1 MNLLN
6 LGNVNALNDENKKT
20 FASTK
25 GLPYL
30 NISGIYDAVIA
41 SANLKAINVKGQMK
55 NVVNV
60 SFVVDVQ
67 HENAVKNAQLWLT
80 LDLPPSNYANHL
92 IDLAFLCGCV
102 SQTGEIVLN
111 QEVKQLEKP
120 LSNGETT
127 ITHFP
132 QLEQKKVRVAVARTS
147 KADNGT
153 PYFSIR
159 SFFNASNQTIT
170 GNIVVDDISTLN
182 LYLKGYSGF
191 TGAINPTGYDGEV
204 YVELEKGSTWS
215 LTADSYIS
223 ALTCTQ
229 NSIKLNGH
237 KLYVDGKEYS
247 EGKVSQGSE
256 FFIDEASSAEKQE
269 TTSGGEASQKL
280 AIPQEIPTEGS
291 NPDEDPH
298 ERDGGDPHEKGFQED
313 SNSPEMDLLLN
324 PDKYENP

>member
-1 MNLLN
+1 MNNILN
-6 LGNVNALNDENKKT
+6 LGNVNVLNDENKKT

-41 SANLKAINVKGQMK
+41 SAHLKAINVKGQMK

-120 LSNGETT
+120 LSNGETS

-159 SFFNASNQTIT
+159 SFFNASNQTA
-170 GNIVVDDISTLN
+170 LEQ
-182 LYLKGYSGF
+182 LKGLQPAFIQNVAKSLNSESDSPFFEPAPKNKIANNAYGNFGANQNVYGQQQPAQVANAYQQQPQAQSQSAYSQQ
-191 TGAINPTGYDGEV
+191 TMNAY
-204 YVELEKGSTWS
+204 
-215 LTADSYIS
+215 
-223 ALTCTQ
+223 Q
-229 NSIKLNGH
+229 
-237 KLYVDGKEYS
+237 
-247 EGKVSQGSE
+247 
-256 FFIDEASSAEKQE
+256 
-269 TTSGGEASQKL
+269 
-280 AIPQEIPTEGS
+280 PQQQSVT
-291 NPDEDPH
+291 NPDDMP
-298 ERDGGDPHEKGFQED
+298 F
-313 SNSPEMDLLLN
+313 
-324 PDKYENP
+324 

>member
-6 LGNVNALNDENKKT
+6 LGNVTALNDENKKT

-30 NISGIYDAVIA
+30 NVSGIYDAVIA
-41 SANLKAINVKGQMK
+41 SAHLKAINVKGQMK

-60 SFVVDVQ
+60 SFVVDVPY
-67 HENAVKNAQLWLT
+67 ENAVKNAQLWLT

-159 SFFNASNQTIT
+159 SFFNASNQTA
-170 GNIVVDDISTLN
+170 LEQ
-182 LYLKGYSGF
+182 LKGLQPAFIQNVAKSLNSESDSPFFEPVPKNKTTNNAYGNFGNGSNVYGQSQTAQPQAQTVNAYQKQPQAQSQTAYSQQ
-191 TGAINPTGYDGEV
+191 TMNAYQSQPQQQ
-204 YVELEKGSTWS
+204 
-215 LTADSYIS
+215 S
-223 ALTCTQ
+223 AQVANAYQTQ
-229 NSIKLNGH
+229 QQP
-237 KLYVDGKEYS
+237 V
-247 EGKVSQGSE
+247 
-256 FFIDEASSAEKQE
+256 
-269 TTSGGEASQKL
+269 T
-280 AIPQEIPTEGS
+280 
-291 NPDEDPH
+291 NPDEMP
-298 ERDGGDPHEKGFQED
+298 F
-313 SNSPEMDLLLN
+313 
-324 PDKYENP
+324 

>member
-6 LGNVNALNDENKKT
+6 LGNVNVLNDENKKT

-30 NISGIYDAVIA
+30 NVSGIYDAVIA
-41 SANLKAINVKGQMK
+41 SAHLKAINVKGQMK

-60 SFVVDVQ
+60 SFVVDVP
-67 HENAVKNAQLWLT
+67 HENTVKNAQLWLT

-120 LSNGETT
+120 LSNGETS

-159 SFFNASNQTIT
+159 SFFNASNQTA
-170 GNIVVDDISTLN
+170 LEQ
-182 LYLKGYSGF
+182 LKGLQPAFIQNVAKSLNSESDSPFFEPAPKNKTTNNAYGNFGANQNVYGQPQQQPQAQSQTAYSQQ
-191 TGAINPTGYDGEV
+191 TMNAYQSQPQQQ
-204 YVELEKGSTWS
+204 STQV
-215 LTADSYIS
+215 ANAY
-223 ALTCTQ
+223 Q
-229 NSIKLNGH
+229 
-237 KLYVDGKEYS
+237 
-247 EGKVSQGSE
+247 
-256 FFIDEASSAEKQE
+256 
-269 TTSGGEASQKL
+269 
-280 AIPQEIPTEGS
+280 PQPAPVT
-291 NPDEDPH
+291 NPDEMP
-298 ERDGGDPHEKGFQED
+298 F
-313 SNSPEMDLLLN
+313 
-324 PDKYENP
+324 

>member
-80 LDLPPSNYANHL
+80 L
-92 IDLAFLCGCV
+92 AFLCGCV

-159 SFFNASNQTIT
+159 SFFNASNQTA
-170 GNIVVDDISTLN
+170 LEQ
-182 LYLKGYSGF
+182 LKGLQPAFIQNVAKSLNSESDSPFFEPAPKNTNTNNAYGNF
-191 TGAINPTGYDGEV
+191 GANQQP
-204 YVELEKGSTWS
+204 S
-215 LTADSYIS
+215 
-223 ALTCTQ
+223 
-229 NSIKLNGH
+229 H
-237 KLYVDGKEYS
+237 KLR
-247 EGKVSQGSE
+247 
-256 FFIDEASSAEKQE
+256 
-269 TTSGGEASQKL
+269 L
-280 AIPQEIPTEGS
+280 
-291 NPDEDPH
+291 
-298 ERDGGDPHEKGFQED
+298 
-313 SNSPEMDLLLN
+313 
-324 PDKYENP
+324 

>member
-1 MNLLN
+1 MNILN
-6 LGNVNALNDENKKT
+6 LGNVNTLNDENKKT

-30 NISGIYDAVIA
+30 NVSGIYDAVIA
-41 SANLKAINVKGQMK
+41 SAHLKAINVKGQMK

-60 SFVVDVQ
+60 SFVVDV
-67 HENAVKNAQLWLT
+67 HYENTVKNAQLWLT

-159 SFFNASNQTIT
+159 SFFNASNQTA
-170 GNIVVDDISTLN
+170 LEQ
-182 LYLKGYSGF
+182 LKGLQPAFIQNVAKSLNSESDSPFFEPAPKNKTTNNAYGNFGTNQNVYGQPQQQPQAQSQTAYSQQ
-191 TGAINPTGYDGEV
+191 TMNAYQSQPQQQ
-204 YVELEKGSTWS
+204 
-215 LTADSYIS
+215 S
-223 ALTCTQ
+223 AQVTNAYQ
-229 NSIKLNGH
+229 
-237 KLYVDGKEYS
+237 
-247 EGKVSQGSE
+247 
-256 FFIDEASSAEKQE
+256 
-269 TTSGGEASQKL
+269 
-280 AIPQEIPTEGS
+280 PQPAPVT
-291 NPDEDPH
+291 NPDELP
-298 ERDGGDPHEKGFQED
+298 F
-313 SNSPEMDLLLN
+313 
-324 PDKYENP
+324 

>member
-1 MNLLN
+1 MNNILN
-6 LGNVNALNDENKKT
+6 LGNVNVLNDENKKT

-30 NISGIYDAVIA
+30 NISGIYDAVIT
-41 SANLKAINVKGQMK
+41 SAHLKTINVKGQMK

-159 SFFNASNQTIT
+159 SFFNASNQTA
-170 GNIVVDDISTLN
+170 LEQ
-182 LYLKGYSGF
+182 LKGLQPAFIQNVAKSLNSESDSPFFEPAPKNKTTNNAYGNFGANQNVYGQSQPQAQSQTAYSQQ
-191 TGAINPTGYDGEV
+191 TMNAYQSQPQQQ
-204 YVELEKGSTWS
+204 
-215 LTADSYIS
+215 S
-223 ALTCTQ
+223 AQ
-229 NSIKLNGH
+229 VANA
-237 KLYVDGKEYS
+237 Y
-247 EGKVSQGSE
+247 Q
-256 FFIDEASSAEKQE
+256 
-269 TTSGGEASQKL
+269 
-280 AIPQEIPTEGS
+280 PQPAPVT
-291 NPDEDPH
+291 NPDELP
-298 ERDGGDPHEKGFQED
+298 F
-313 SNSPEMDLLLN
+313 
-324 PDKYENP
+324 

>member
-1 MNLLN
+1 MYTLIFKKEKIKMNLLN
-6 LGNVNALNDENKKT
+6 LGNVTALNDENKKT

-30 NISGIYDAVIA
+30 NVSGIYDAVIA
-41 SANLKAINVKGQMK
+41 SAHLKAINVKGQMK

-159 SFFNASNQTIT
+159 SFFNASNQTA
-170 GNIVVDDISTLN
+170 LEQ
-182 LYLKGYSGF
+182 LKGLQPAFIQNVARSLNSESDSPFFEPASKNKIANNAYGNFGANQQNVYGQSQPQAQSQTAYSQQ
-191 TGAINPTGYDGEV
+191 TMNAYQSQPQPQQQQQSAQVANAYQPQPTPV
-204 YVELEKGSTWS
+204 T
-215 LTADSYIS
+215 
-223 ALTCTQ
+223 
-229 NSIKLNGH
+229 
-237 KLYVDGKEYS
+237 
-247 EGKVSQGSE
+247 
-256 FFIDEASSAEKQE
+256 
-269 TTSGGEASQKL
+269 
-280 AIPQEIPTEGS
+280 
-291 NPDEDPH
+291 NPDELP
-298 ERDGGDPHEKGFQED
+298 F
-313 SNSPEMDLLLN
+313 
-324 PDKYENP
+324 

>member
-1 MNLLN
+1 MNMLN
-6 LGNVNALNDENKKT
+6 LGNVTALNDENKKT

-41 SANLKAINVKGQMK
+41 SAHLKAINVKGQMK

-60 SFVVDVQ
+60 SFVVDVH

-159 SFFNASNQTIT
+159 SFINASNQTA
-170 GNIVVDDISTLN
+170 LEQ
-182 LYLKGYSGF
+182 LKGLQPAFIQNVAKSLNSESDSPFFEPAPKNKIANNAYGNFGANQYGQSQPQAQSQTAYSQQ
-191 TGAINPTGYDGEV
+191 TMNAYQSQPQQQ
-204 YVELEKGSTWS
+204 STQV
-215 LTADSYIS
+215 ANAY
-223 ALTCTQ
+223 Q
-229 NSIKLNGH
+229 
-237 KLYVDGKEYS
+237 
-247 EGKVSQGSE
+247 SQP
-256 FFIDEASSAEKQE
+256 APA
-269 TTSGGEASQKL
+269 T
-280 AIPQEIPTEGS
+280 
-291 NPDEDPH
+291 NPDEMP
-298 ERDGGDPHEKGFQED
+298 F
-313 SNSPEMDLLLN
+313 
-324 PDKYENP
+324 

>member
-60 SFVVDVQ
+60 SFVVDVP

-111 QEVKQLEKP
+111 QDVKQLDKP

-159 SFFNASNQTIT
+159 SFFNASNQTA
-170 GNIVVDDISTLN
+170 LEQ
-182 LYLKGYSGF
+182 LKGLQPAFIQNVAKSLNSESDSPFFEPAPKNTNTNNAYGNF
-191 TGAINPTGYDGEV
+191 GANQNIYGQTQPQ
-204 YVELEKGSTWS
+204 
-215 LTADSYIS
+215 TAQATVQPQAQSQTAYGQQTMNAYQPQPHQQS
-223 ALTCTQ
+223 AQ
-229 NSIKLNGH
+229 VANA
-237 KLYVDGKEYS
+237 YQ
-247 EGKVSQGSE
+247 SQP
-256 FFIDEASSAEKQE
+256 AQAQ
-269 TTSGGEASQKL
+269 
-280 AIPQEIPTEGS
+280 
-291 NPDEDPH
+291 NPDEMP
-298 ERDGGDPHEKGFQED
+298 F
-313 SNSPEMDLLLN
+313 
-324 PDKYENP
+324 

>member
-1 MNLLN
+1 MNNILN

-30 NISGIYDAVIA
+30 NVSGIYDAVIA
-41 SANLKAINVKGQMK
+41 SAHLKTINVKGQMK

-67 HENAVKNAQLWLT
+67 HENTVKNAQLWLT

-159 SFFNASNQTIT
+159 SFFNASNQTA
-170 GNIVVDDISTLN
+170 LEQ
-182 LYLKGYSGF
+182 LKGLQPTFIQNVAKSLNSESDSPFFEPAPKNKTTNNAYGNFGANQNVYGQSQPQAQSQTAYSQQ
-191 TGAINPTGYDGEV
+191 TMNAYQSQPQQQSAQVANAYQPQPAPVTKPN
-204 YVELEKGSTWS
+204 ELP
-215 LTADSYIS
+215 
-223 ALTCTQ
+223 
-229 NSIKLNGH
+229 
-237 KLYVDGKEYS
+237 V
-247 EGKVSQGSE
+247 
-256 FFIDEASSAEKQE
+256 
-269 TTSGGEASQKL
+269 
-280 AIPQEIPTEGS
+280 
-291 NPDEDPH
+291 
-298 ERDGGDPHEKGFQED
+298 
-313 SNSPEMDLLLN
+313 
-324 PDKYENP
+324 

>member
-6 LGNVNALNDENKKT
+6 LGNVTALNDENKKT

-30 NISGIYDAVIA
+30 NVSGIYDAVIA
-41 SANLKAINVKGQMK
+41 SAHLKAINVKGQMK

-60 SFVVDVQ
+60 SFVVDVPY
-67 HENAVKNAQLWLT
+67 ENAVKNAQLWLT

-120 LSNGETT
+120 LTNGETT

-159 SFFNASNQTIT
+159 SFFNASNQTA
-170 GNIVVDDISTLN
+170 LEQ
-182 LYLKGYSGF
+182 LKGLQPAFIQNVAKSLNSESDSPFFEPAPKNKTTNNAYGNFGANQQNVYGQSQPQAQSQTAYSQQ
-191 TGAINPTGYDGEV
+191 TMNAYQSQPQQQ
-204 YVELEKGSTWS
+204 
-215 LTADSYIS
+215 S
-223 ALTCTQ
+223 AQVANAYQTQ
-229 NSIKLNGH
+229 PAP
-237 KLYVDGKEYS
+237 V
-247 EGKVSQGSE
+247 
-256 FFIDEASSAEKQE
+256 
-269 TTSGGEASQKL
+269 T
-280 AIPQEIPTEGS
+280 
-291 NPDEDPH
+291 NPDEMP
-298 ERDGGDPHEKGFQED
+298 F
-313 SNSPEMDLLLN
+313 
-324 PDKYENP
+324 

>member
-1 MNLLN
+1 MNMLN
-6 LGNVNALNDENKKT
+6 LGNVTALNDENKKT

-30 NISGIYDAVIA
+30 NVSGIYDAVIA
-41 SANLKAINVKGQMK
+41 SAHLKAINVKGQMK

-60 SFVVDVQ
+60 SFVVDVPY
-67 HENAVKNAQLWLT
+67 ENTVKNAQLWLT

-120 LSNGETT
+120 LFNGETT

-159 SFFNASNQTIT
+159 SFFNTSNQTA
-170 GNIVVDDISTLN
+170 LEQ
-182 LYLKGYSGF
+182 LKGLQPAFIQNVAKSLNSESDSPFFEPAPKNKITTNAYGNFGNGSNVYGQSQTAQPQAQTVNAYQQRPQAQSQTAYSQQ
-191 TGAINPTGYDGEV
+191 TMNAYQSQPQQQ
-204 YVELEKGSTWS
+204 
-215 LTADSYIS
+215 S
-223 ALTCTQ
+223 AQ
-229 NSIKLNGH
+229 VANA
-237 KLYVDGKEYS
+237 Y
-247 EGKVSQGSE
+247 Q
-256 FFIDEASSAEKQE
+256 
-269 TTSGGEASQKL
+269 
-280 AIPQEIPTEGS
+280 PQQQPVS
-291 NPDEDPH
+291 NPDEMP
-298 ERDGGDPHEKGFQED
+298 F
-313 SNSPEMDLLLN
+313 
-324 PDKYENP
+324 

>member
-60 SFVVDVQ
+60 SFVVDVP

-159 SFFNASNQTIT
+159 SFFNSSNQTA
-170 GNIVVDDISTLN
+170 LEQ
-182 LYLKGYSGF
+182 LKGLQPTFIQNVAKSLNSESDCPFFEPAPKNTNTNNAYGNF
-191 TGAINPTGYDGEV
+191 GANQNIYGQSQNAQPQAQTVNAYQQQ
-204 YVELEKGSTWS
+204 SQAPQS
-215 LTADSYIS
+215 QTAYGQQTMN
-223 ALTCTQ
+223 AYQ
-229 NSIKLNGH
+229 
-237 KLYVDGKEYS
+237 
-247 EGKVSQGSE
+247 SQP
-256 FFIDEASSAEKQE
+256 QP
-269 TTSGGEASQKL
+269 SQV
-280 AIPQEIPTEGS
+280 ANAYQPQPAQAQ
-291 NPDEDPH
+291 NPDEMP
-298 ERDGGDPHEKGFQED
+298 F
-313 SNSPEMDLLLN
+313 
-324 PDKYENP
+324 

>member
-6 LGNVNALNDENKKT
+6 LGNINALNDENKKT

-30 NISGIYDAVIA
+30 NVSGIYDAVIA
-41 SANLKAINVKGQMK
+41 SAHLKAINVKGQMK

-67 HENAVKNAQLWLT
+67 HENTIKNAQLWLT

-159 SFFNASNQTIT
+159 SFFNTSNQTA
-170 GNIVVDDISTLN
+170 LEQ
-182 LYLKGYSGF
+182 LKGLQPAFIQNVAKSLNSESDSPFFEPAPKNTATNNAYGNF
-191 TGAINPTGYDGEV
+191 GANQNIYGQ
-204 YVELEKGSTWS
+204 SQ
-215 LTADSYIS
+215 TAKPQAQTVNAYQQQPQAQSQTAYGQQTMNAYQSQPQQQS
-223 ALTCTQ
+223 AQ
-229 NSIKLNGH
+229 VANA
-237 KLYVDGKEYS
+237 Y
-247 EGKVSQGSE
+247 Q
-256 FFIDEASSAEKQE
+256 
-269 TTSGGEASQKL
+269 
-280 AIPQEIPTEGS
+280 PQPQAVT
-291 NPDEDPH
+291 NPDEMP
-298 ERDGGDPHEKGFQED
+298 F
-313 SNSPEMDLLLN
+313 
-324 PDKYENP
+324 

>member
-1 MNLLN
+1 MNMLN
-6 LGNVNALNDENKKT
+6 LGNVTALNDENKKT

-30 NISGIYDAVIA
+30 NVSGIYDAVIA
-41 SANLKAINVKGQMK
+41 SAHLKTINVKGQMK

-67 HENAVKNAQLWLT
+67 HEITVKNAQLWLT

-120 LSNGETT
+120 LSNGETS

-132 QLEQKKVRVAVARTS
+132 QLDQKKVRVAVARTS

-159 SFFNASNQTIT
+159 SFFNASNQTA
-170 GNIVVDDISTLN
+170 LEQ
-182 LYLKGYSGF
+182 LKGLQPAFIQNVAKSINSESDSPFFEPAPKNTNNAYGNF
-191 TGAINPTGYDGEV
+191 GANQNIYGQSQNAQPQAQTMNAYQ
-204 YVELEKGSTWS
+204 SQPQHQ
-215 LTADSYIS
+215 S
-223 ALTCTQ
+223 AQVANAYQTQ
-229 NSIKLNGH
+229 QPAQ
-237 KLYVDGKEYS
+237 V
-247 EGKVSQGSE
+247 
-256 FFIDEASSAEKQE
+256 
-269 TTSGGEASQKL
+269 T
-280 AIPQEIPTEGS
+280 
-291 NPDEDPH
+291 NPDEMP
-298 ERDGGDPHEKGFQED
+298 F
-313 SNSPEMDLLLN
+313 
-324 PDKYENP
+324 

>member
-1 MNLLN
+1 MNNILN
-6 LGNVNALNDENKKT
+6 LGNVNVLNDENKKT

-30 NISGIYDAVIA
+30 NVSGIYDAVIA
-41 SANLKAINVKGQMK
+41 SAHLKTINVKGQMK

-159 SFFNASNQTIT
+159 SFFNASNQTA
-170 GNIVVDDISTLN
+170 LEQ
-182 LYLKGYSGF
+182 LKGLQPAFIQNVAKSLNSESDSPFFEPAPKNKTTNAYGNFGANQQNVYGQSQPQAQSQTAYSQQ
-191 TGAINPTGYDGEV
+191 TMNAYQSQPQQQ
-204 YVELEKGSTWS
+204 
-215 LTADSYIS
+215 S
-223 ALTCTQ
+223 AQVTNAYQ
-229 NSIKLNGH
+229 
-237 KLYVDGKEYS
+237 
-247 EGKVSQGSE
+247 
-256 FFIDEASSAEKQE
+256 
-269 TTSGGEASQKL
+269 
-280 AIPQEIPTEGS
+280 PQPAPVT
-291 NPDEDPH
+291 NPDEMP
-298 ERDGGDPHEKGFQED
+298 F
-313 SNSPEMDLLLN
+313 
-324 PDKYENP
+324 

>member
-1 MNLLN
+1 MLN
-6 LGNVNALNDENKKT
+6 LGNVTALNDENKKT

-30 NISGIYDAVIA
+30 NVSGIYDAVIA
-41 SANLKAINVKGQMK
+41 SAHLKAINVKGQMK

-159 SFFNASNQTIT
+159 SFFNASNQTA
-170 GNIVVDDISTLN
+170 LEQ
-182 LYLKGYSGF
+182 LKGLQPAFIQNVAKSLNSESDSPFFEPAPKNKTTNNAYGNFGANQQNVYGQSQPQAQSQTAYSQQ
-191 TGAINPTGYDGEV
+191 TMNAYQSQPQAQTQ
-204 YVELEKGSTWS
+204 
-215 LTADSYIS
+215 TAYSQQTMNAYQSQPQQQS
-223 ALTCTQ
+223 AQVTNAYQTQ
-229 NSIKLNGH
+229 PH
-237 KLYVDGKEYS
+237 PV
-247 EGKVSQGSE
+247 
-256 FFIDEASSAEKQE
+256 
-269 TTSGGEASQKL
+269 T
-280 AIPQEIPTEGS
+280 
-291 NPDEDPH
+291 NPDEMP
-298 ERDGGDPHEKGFQED
+298 F
-313 SNSPEMDLLLN
+313 
-324 PDKYENP
+324 

>member
-1 MNLLN
+1 MNNILN
-6 LGNVNALNDENKKT
+6 LGNVNVLNDENKKT

-30 NISGIYDAVIA
+30 NVSGIYDAVIA
-41 SANLKAINVKGQMK
+41 SAHLKAINVKGQMK

-60 SFVVDVQ
+60 SFVVDVH
-67 HENAVKNAQLWLT
+67 HENTVKNAQLWLT

-159 SFFNASNQTIT
+159 SFFNASNQTA
-170 GNIVVDDISTLN
+170 LEQ
-182 LYLKGYSGF
+182 LKGLQPTFIQNVAKSLNSESDSPFFEPAPKNKTTNNAYGNFGANQQNVYGQSQPQAQSQTAYSQQ
-191 TGAINPTGYDGEV
+191 AMNAYQ
-204 YVELEKGSTWS
+204 SQS
-215 LTADSYIS
+215 QQQS
-223 ALTCTQ
+223 AQ
-229 NSIKLNGH
+229 VANA
-237 KLYVDGKEYS
+237 Y
-247 EGKVSQGSE
+247 Q
-256 FFIDEASSAEKQE
+256 
-269 TTSGGEASQKL
+269 
-280 AIPQEIPTEGS
+280 PQPATVT
-291 NPDEDPH
+291 NPDELP
-298 ERDGGDPHEKGFQED
+298 F
-313 SNSPEMDLLLN
+313 
-324 PDKYENP
+324 

>member
-6 LGNVNALNDENKKT
+6 LGNINALNDENKKT

-30 NISGIYDAVIA
+30 NVSGIYDAVIA

-60 SFVVDVQ
+60 SFVVDVP

-159 SFFNASNQTIT
+159 SFFNASNQTA
-170 GNIVVDDISTLN
+170 LEQ
-182 LYLKGYSGF
+182 LKGLQPAFIQNVAKSLNSESDSPFFEPAPKNTNTNNAYGNFGANQNIYGQSQTAKPQAQTVNAYQQQPQAQSQTMNAYSQPQ
-191 TGAINPTGYDGEV
+191 PTQVANAY
-204 YVELEKGSTWS
+204 
-215 LTADSYIS
+215 
-223 ALTCTQ
+223 Q
-229 NSIKLNGH
+229 
-237 KLYVDGKEYS
+237 
-247 EGKVSQGSE
+247 SQPAP
-256 FFIDEASSAEKQE
+256 IAQAQ
-269 TTSGGEASQKL
+269 
-280 AIPQEIPTEGS
+280 
-291 NPDEDPH
+291 NPDEMP
-298 ERDGGDPHEKGFQED
+298 F
-313 SNSPEMDLLLN
+313 
-324 PDKYENP
+324 

>member
-6 LGNVNALNDENKKT
+6 LGNINALNDENKKT

-30 NISGIYDAVIA
+30 NVSGIYDAVIA

-159 SFFNASNQTIT
+159 SFFNASNQTA
-170 GNIVVDDISTLN
+170 LEQ
-182 LYLKGYSGF
+182 LKGLQPAFIQNVAKSLNSESDSPFFEPAPKNTNTNNAYGNF
-191 TGAINPTGYDGEV
+191 GANQNIYGQ
-204 YVELEKGSTWS
+204 SQ
-215 LTADSYIS
+215 TAKPQAQTVNAYQQQPQ
-223 ALTCTQ
+223 AQ
-229 NSIKLNGH
+229 
-237 KLYVDGKEYS
+237 
-247 EGKVSQGSE
+247 SQTAYGQQTMN
-256 FFIDEASSAEKQE
+256 AYQ
-269 TTSGGEASQKL
+269 
-280 AIPQEIPTEGS
+280 PQPAPIAQAQ
-291 NPDEDPH
+291 NPDEMP
-298 ERDGGDPHEKGFQED
+298 F
-313 SNSPEMDLLLN
+313 
-324 PDKYENP
+324 

>member
-1 MNLLN
+1 MNNILN
-6 LGNVNALNDENKKT
+6 LGNVTALNDENKKT

-30 NISGIYDAVIA
+30 NVSGIYDAVIA
-41 SANLKAINVKGQMK
+41 SAHLKAINVKGQMK

-60 SFVVDVQ
+60 SFVVDVP
-67 HENAVKNAQLWLT
+67 HENTFKNAQLWLT

-120 LSNGETT
+120 LSNGETS

-159 SFFNASNQTIT
+159 SFFNASNQTA
-170 GNIVVDDISTLN
+170 LEQ
-182 LYLKGYSGF
+182 LKGLQPAFIQNVAKSLNSESDSPFFEPAPKNKTTNNAYGNFGANQQNVYGQSQTAQPQAQTVNAYQQQPQAQSQTAYSQQ
-191 TGAINPTGYDGEV
+191 TMNAYQSQPQQQ
-204 YVELEKGSTWS
+204 STQV
-215 LTADSYIS
+215 ANAY
-223 ALTCTQ
+223 Q
-229 NSIKLNGH
+229 
-237 KLYVDGKEYS
+237 
-247 EGKVSQGSE
+247 
-256 FFIDEASSAEKQE
+256 
-269 TTSGGEASQKL
+269 
-280 AIPQEIPTEGS
+280 PQQQAVT
-291 NPDEDPH
+291 NPDDMP
-298 ERDGGDPHEKGFQED
+298 F
-313 SNSPEMDLLLN
+313 
-324 PDKYENP
+324 

>member
-1 MNLLN
+1 MNNILN
-6 LGNVNALNDENKKT
+6 LGNVTALNDENKKT

-30 NISGIYDAVIA
+30 NVSGIYDAVIA
-41 SANLKAINVKGQMK
+41 SAHLKAINVKGQMK

-60 SFVVDVQ
+60 SFVVDVH
-67 HENAVKNAQLWLT
+67 HENAIKNAQLWLT

-120 LSNGETT
+120 LSNGETS

-159 SFFNASNQTIT
+159 SFFNASNQTA
-170 GNIVVDDISTLN
+170 LEQ
-182 LYLKGYSGF
+182 LKGLQPAFIQNVAKSLNSESDSPFFEPAPKNKTTNNAYGNFGANQQNIYGQSQPQAQPQNAYSQQ
-191 TGAINPTGYDGEV
+191 TMNAYQSQPQQQ
-204 YVELEKGSTWS
+204 
-215 LTADSYIS
+215 S
-223 ALTCTQ
+223 AQ
-229 NSIKLNGH
+229 VANA
-237 KLYVDGKEYS
+237 Y
-247 EGKVSQGSE
+247 Q
-256 FFIDEASSAEKQE
+256 
-269 TTSGGEASQKL
+269 
-280 AIPQEIPTEGS
+280 PQPQSVT
-291 NPDEDPH
+291 NPDEMP
-298 ERDGGDPHEKGFQED
+298 F
-313 SNSPEMDLLLN
+313 
-324 PDKYENP
+324 

>member
-1 MNLLN
+1 MNMLN
-6 LGNVNALNDENKKT
+6 LGNVTSLNDENKKT

-30 NISGIYDAVIA
+30 NVSGIYDAVIA
-41 SANLKAINVKGQMK
+41 SAHLKAINVKGQMK

-120 LSNGETT
+120 LSNGETS

-159 SFFNASNQTIT
+159 SFFNASNQTA
-170 GNIVVDDISTLN
+170 LEQ
-182 LYLKGYSGF
+182 LKGLQPAFIQNVAKSLNSESDSPFFEPAPKNKTTNNAYGNFGANQQNVYGQSQPQAQSQTAYSQQ
-191 TGAINPTGYDGEV
+191 TMNAYQSQPQQQ
-204 YVELEKGSTWS
+204 STQV
-215 LTADSYIS
+215 ANAYQPQPQQQS
-223 ALTCTQ
+223 AQVANAYQTQ
-229 NSIKLNGH
+229 
-237 KLYVDGKEYS
+237 
-247 EGKVSQGSE
+247 
-256 FFIDEASSAEKQE
+256 
-269 TTSGGEASQKL
+269 
-280 AIPQEIPTEGS
+280 PQPVT
-291 NPDEDPH
+291 NPDEMP
-298 ERDGGDPHEKGFQED
+298 F
-313 SNSPEMDLLLN
+313 
-324 PDKYENP
+324 

>member
-1 MNLLN
+1 MNNILN
-6 LGNVNALNDENKKT
+6 LGNVNVLNDENKKT

-41 SANLKAINVKGQMK
+41 SAHLKAINVKGQMK

-120 LSNGETT
+120 LSNGETS

-159 SFFNASNQTIT
+159 SFFNASNQTA
-170 GNIVVDDISTLN
+170 LEQ
-182 LYLKGYSGF
+182 LKGLQPTFIQSVAKSLNSESDSPFFEPAPKNKTTNNAYGNFGANQNVYGQSQPQAQSQTAYSQQ
-191 TGAINPTGYDGEV
+191 TMNAYQSQPQHQ
-204 YVELEKGSTWS
+204 
-215 LTADSYIS
+215 S
-223 ALTCTQ
+223 AQ
-229 NSIKLNGH
+229 VANA
-237 KLYVDGKEYS
+237 Y
-247 EGKVSQGSE
+247 Q
-256 FFIDEASSAEKQE
+256 
-269 TTSGGEASQKL
+269 
-280 AIPQEIPTEGS
+280 PQPAPVT
-291 NPDEDPH
+291 NPDELP
-298 ERDGGDPHEKGFQED
+298 F
-313 SNSPEMDLLLN
+313 
-324 PDKYENP
+324 

>member
-30 NISGIYDAVIA
+30 NVSGIYDAVIA
-41 SANLKAINVKGQMK
+41 SANLKAINVKGQIK

-60 SFVVDVQ
+60 GFVVDVQ
-67 HENAVKNAQLWLT
+67 HENTVKNAQLWLT

-120 LSNGETT
+120 LSNEIT

-159 SFFNASNQTIT
+159 SFFNASNQTA
-170 GNIVVDDISTLN
+170 LEQ
-182 LYLKGYSGF
+182 LKGLQPAFIQNVAKSLNSESDSPFFEPAPKNTTTNNAYGNFGANQNIYGQSQTAKPQAQTVNAYQQKPQAQSQTAYSQQ
-191 TGAINPTGYDGEV
+191 TMNAYQSQTAQPTQVANAYQ
-204 YVELEKGSTWS
+204 SQ
-215 LTADSYIS
+215 TAPI
-223 ALTCTQ
+223 AQTQ
-229 NSIKLNGH
+229 
-237 KLYVDGKEYS
+237 
-247 EGKVSQGSE
+247 
-256 FFIDEASSAEKQE
+256 
-269 TTSGGEASQKL
+269 
-280 AIPQEIPTEGS
+280 
-291 NPDEDPH
+291 NPDEMP
-298 ERDGGDPHEKGFQED
+298 F
-313 SNSPEMDLLLN
+313 
-324 PDKYENP
+324 

>member
-6 LGNVNALNDENKKT
+6 LGNVTALNDENKKT

-30 NISGIYDAVIA
+30 NVSGIYDAVIA
-41 SANLKAINVKGQMK
+41 SAHLKAINVKGQMK

-60 SFVVDVQ
+60 SFVVDVH
-67 HENAVKNAQLWLT
+67 HENTVKNAQLWLT

-102 SQTGEIVLN
+102 SQTGEIILN

-120 LSNGETT
+120 LTNGETS

-159 SFFNASNQTIT
+159 SFFNASNQTA
-170 GNIVVDDISTLN
+170 LEQ
-182 LYLKGYSGF
+182 LKGLQPAFIQNVARSLNSESDSPFFEPAPKNKTTNNAYGNFGANQQNVYGQSQTAQPQAQTVNAYQQQPQAQSQTAYSQQ
-191 TGAINPTGYDGEV
+191 TMNAYQSQPQPQQQPAQVANAYQ
-204 YVELEKGSTWS
+204 
-215 LTADSYIS
+215 
-223 ALTCTQ
+223 TQ
-229 NSIKLNGH
+229 
-237 KLYVDGKEYS
+237 
-247 EGKVSQGSE
+247 
-256 FFIDEASSAEKQE
+256 
-269 TTSGGEASQKL
+269 
-280 AIPQEIPTEGS
+280 PQPAT
-291 NPDEDPH
+291 NPDETP
-298 ERDGGDPHEKGFQED
+298 F
-313 SNSPEMDLLLN
+313 
-324 PDKYENP
+324 

>member
-6 LGNVNALNDENKKT
+6 LGNINALNDENKKT

-30 NISGIYDAVIA
+30 NVSGIYDAVIA
-41 SANLKAINVKGQMK
+41 GANLKAINVKGQMK

-159 SFFNASNQTIT
+159 SFFNASNQTA
-170 GNIVVDDISTLN
+170 LEQ
-182 LYLKGYSGF
+182 LKGLQPTFIQNVAKSLNSESDCPFFEPAPKNTNTNNAYGNFGANQNIYGQSQTAKQQPQAQSQTAYSQQ
-191 TGAINPTGYDGEV
+191 TMNAYQSQPQPTQVANAY
-204 YVELEKGSTWS
+204 
-215 LTADSYIS
+215 
-223 ALTCTQ
+223 Q
-229 NSIKLNGH
+229 
-237 KLYVDGKEYS
+237 
-247 EGKVSQGSE
+247 
-256 FFIDEASSAEKQE
+256 
-269 TTSGGEASQKL
+269 
-280 AIPQEIPTEGS
+280 PQPAPVT
-291 NPDEDPH
+291 NPDEMP
-298 ERDGGDPHEKGFQED
+298 F
-313 SNSPEMDLLLN
+313 
-324 PDKYENP
+324 

>member
-1 MNLLN
+1 MNNILN
-6 LGNVNALNDENKKT
+6 LGNVNVLNDENKKT

-41 SANLKAINVKGQMK
+41 SAHLKAINVKGQMK

-120 LSNGETT
+120 LSNGETS

-159 SFFNASNQTIT
+159 SFFNASNQTA
-170 GNIVVDDISTLN
+170 LEQ
-182 LYLKGYSGF
+182 LKGLQPAFIQNVAKSLNSESDSPFFEPAPKNKIANNAYGNFGANQNVYGQQQPAQVANAYQQQPQAQSQTAYSQQNMN
-191 TGAINPTGYDGEV
+191 AYQSQPQQQ
-204 YVELEKGSTWS
+204 
-215 LTADSYIS
+215 S
-223 ALTCTQ
+223 AQ
-229 NSIKLNGH
+229 VANA
-237 KLYVDGKEYS
+237 Y
-247 EGKVSQGSE
+247 Q
-256 FFIDEASSAEKQE
+256 
-269 TTSGGEASQKL
+269 
-280 AIPQEIPTEGS
+280 PQPALVT
-291 NPDEDPH
+291 NPDEMP
-298 ERDGGDPHEKGFQED
+298 F
-313 SNSPEMDLLLN
+313 
-324 PDKYENP
+324 